1 MTFGV
6 YPAQAAALCVV
17 KKTASHGGTMLRTR
31 GNRDQLVRLANGVR
45 VVDGERHRQH
55 IYFYRRHASLKSLGD

>member
-17 KKTASHGGTMLRTR
+17 TSWCDWRTAFAWLMAIGITIM
-31 GNRDQLVRLANGVR
+31 
-45 VVDGERHRQH
+45 
-55 IYFYRRHASLKSLGD
+55 IYFLPSARLVE